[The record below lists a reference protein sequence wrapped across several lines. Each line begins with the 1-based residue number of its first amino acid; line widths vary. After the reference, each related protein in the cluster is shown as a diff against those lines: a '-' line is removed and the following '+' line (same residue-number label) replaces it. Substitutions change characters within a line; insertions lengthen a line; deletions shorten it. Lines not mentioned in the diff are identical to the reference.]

1 MILAVLLFS
10 MVAGWNQG
18 AVRGGLNLAA
28 TILALLIAARVGAVV
43 SETIVEQVIRPATYE
58 IVMERVEEISIRE
71 LLISPLEEMEQ
82 VLEVIENDFVRE
94 EARKVLMT
102 LGLSTETAEGLSK
115 EALTALSGEIMDAV
129 LYGAVQEIISTVLC
143 LLSYVVLTILLRPVV
158 ILICKTFELPLL
170 RQVNQLGGLAVGTVR
185 GLILVLVAVW
195 ALRLF
200 GVWITEDT
208 VAGSHLLPYFTD
220 FLDFRNLPFSAQ

>member
-1 MILAVLLFS
+1 
-10 MVAGWNQG
+10 MVAGWKQG
-18 AVRGGLNLAA
+18 VVRGGLNLAA

-58 IVMERVEEISIRE
+58 IVMERVEEISLRE

-115 EALTALSGEIMDAV
+115 EALAALSGEIMDAV

-143 LLSYVVLTILLRPVV
+143 LLSYVVLTILFRPVV

-200 GVWITEDT
+200 GVWVTEDT
-208 VAGSHLLPYFTD
+208 VAESYLLPYLTD
-220 FLDFRNLPFSAQ
+220 FLDSRNLPFSAQ